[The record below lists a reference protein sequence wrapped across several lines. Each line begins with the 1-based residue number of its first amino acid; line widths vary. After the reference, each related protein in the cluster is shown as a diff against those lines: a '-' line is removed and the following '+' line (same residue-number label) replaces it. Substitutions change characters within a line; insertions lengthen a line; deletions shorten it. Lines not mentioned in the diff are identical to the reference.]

1 MSGLI
6 ALNVLNLVFP
16 SGAVLKPLI
25 FYLLF
30 GLVIA
35 PYKIAYK
42 FLLIHLPAPPNLPT
56 TPVIGSLKLLIGSAV
71 LSTLY
76 AIKIGAVFLSIH
88 KSNWL
93 RWEHLKSDKPFL
105 TFKPLLWHYA
115 FIFYMKDVALVEN
128 HQWIRA
134 VC

>member
-25 FYLLF
+25 FYQLF
-30 GLVIA
+30 CLVIA

-71 LSTLY
+71 CVYLVCHKDWGSVSVNTQIQLITVR
-76 AIKIGAVFLSIH
+76 AFKI
-88 KSNWL
+88 
-93 RWEHLKSDKPFL
+93 R
-105 TFKPLLWHYA
+105 
-115 FIFYMKDVALVEN
+115 
-128 HQWIRA
+128 
-134 VC
+134 